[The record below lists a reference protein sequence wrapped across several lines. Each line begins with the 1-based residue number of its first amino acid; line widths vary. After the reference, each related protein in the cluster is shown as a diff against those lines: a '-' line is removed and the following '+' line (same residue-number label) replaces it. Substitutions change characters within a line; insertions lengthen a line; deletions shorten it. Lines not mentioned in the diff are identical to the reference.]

1 MQHYIVYFL
10 DYTRQVSE
18 PIGKLTEHRSRD
30 RVNDI
35 EDLLKWAERI
45 FSSFPPDSRPVI
57 TPEQFPN
64 SMRRAVAPLAR

>member
-1 MQHYIVYFL
+1 LDLKTYIVYCL

-18 PIGKLTEHRSRD
+18 PIGELTEHRRKD

-57 TPEQFPN
+57 TPE
-64 SMRRAVAPLAR
+64 